1 VAGGEVAAVPHQVST
16 RRGVVEGLIAY
27 SLWGLFP
34 LYFVLLDSVPAL
46 EIAANRVLWT
56 FLICL
61 VLLTLLKRWPVMLA
75 LLRDRRALVILS
87 LGGVALAANWSIYIW
102 AVEQGEVVQGALG
115 YYINPLVTV
124 LFGVVLLRERLS
136 RGQIAALGLATLAVL
151 VLTWDYGQPPWIALS
166 LAATFGLYG
175 LAKKLVST
183 TAIESLTVETAAVLL
198 PALILLG
205 VALGDGSSAWT
216 TADPWTLALLL
227 GSGVLTTV
235 PLLLF
240 GRASRSVPLTTL
252 GLMQY
257 ATPTLQFIVGVVVLN
272 ESFPPSRFVGF
283 ALVWLALVVLTLDG
297 WRRHRATVDPEVE
310 PTY

>member
-1 VAGGEVAAVPHQVST
+1 
-16 RRGVVEGLIAY
+16 
-27 SLWGLFP
+27 
-34 LYFVLLDSVPAL
+34 
-46 EIAANRVLWT
+46 
-56 FLICL
+56 
-61 VLLTLLKRWPVMLA
+61 
-75 LLRDRRALVILS
+75 
-87 LGGVALAANWSIYIW
+87 
-102 AVEQGEVVQGALG
+102 
-115 YYINPLVTV
+115 
-124 LFGVVLLRERLS
+124 
-136 RGQIAALGLATLAVL
+136 
-151 VLTWDYGQPPWIALS
+151 

-198 PALILLG
+198 PALVLLG
-205 VALGDGSSAWT
+205 MALGNGSSAWT
-216 TADPWTLALLL
+216 TQDPWTIALLL

-240 GRASRSVPLTTL
+240 GRAARSVPLTTL

-283 ALVWLALVVLTLDG
+283 ALVWAALIVLTVDG